1 LTEPEG
7 ALPQPQLISSRS
19 AAQFIMSTD
28 SSRAQPRPQPRLRL
42 QIHCLVDLFGCAAR
56 CLPSVCGCHAGATP
70 VRSLTLEPA
79 RVIRRDRFVPWY
91 IYAHPRQNVRH
102 MLAVLILLF
111 VCEVGAMV
119 ACQKW
124 RRVLLM
130 LKVRSRVRTTTRS
143 ALRGPSSY
151 AAKSC
156 NAWTQPVATSVR
168 AGSPRDQ
175 PLVCRLEPAAF
186 PGSVA
191 AGAFQ

>member
-1 LTEPEG
+1 
-7 ALPQPQLISSRS
+7 
-19 AAQFIMSTD
+19 
-28 SSRAQPRPQPRLRL
+28 
-42 QIHCLVDLFGCAAR
+42 
-56 CLPSVCGCHAGATP
+56 

-130 LKVRSRVRTTTRS
+130 LKGHRAIS
-143 ALRGPSSY
+143 LSY
-151 AAKSC
+151 AVSNRRHSPGVWPLGLSNEGYRRRAAHTSC
-156 NAWTQPVATSVR
+156 QT
-168 AGSPRDQ
+168 
-175 PLVCRLEPAAF
+175 E
-186 PGSVA
+186 
-191 AGAFQ
+191 